1 MFATVWGLR
10 ETRSTISRR
19 EILPCRL
26 MTSRTMR
33 RLYGALDC
41 CVVPRL
47 TIDCGGDYIHIQCV
61 NWRESSAAG
70 AWKTLRARRTAD
82 GPRLAV
88 FVCLLDSLVDPA
100 PGGVFGGAA
109 MRRQQSRFPAA
120 LRSVRRLAHS
130 EMLEFLNGRSA
141 QRE

>member
-10 ETRSTISRR
+10 DTRSTISRR

-47 TIDCGGDYIHIQCV
+47 TIECGGDYIHIQCV
-61 NWRESSAAG
+61 NWRGGGPCMEDIAA
-70 AWKTLRARRTAD
+70 AARN
-82 GPRLAV
+82 GGIVRLEEFARCLVTREDAV
-88 FVCLLDSLVDPA
+88 GD
-100 PGGVFGGAA
+100 
-109 MRRQQSRFPAA
+109 
-120 LRSVRRLAHS
+120 
-130 EMLEFLNGRSA
+130 
-141 QRE
+141 

>member
-61 NWRESSAAG
+61 NWRGAVRGSCMEGIAAAG
-70 AWKTLRARRTAD
+70 TWADDTRVVATWDASDCDPGYAQADPFVSRA
-82 GPRLAV
+82 
-88 FVCLLDSLVDPA
+88 
-100 PGGVFGGAA
+100 GAK
-109 MRRQQSRFPAA
+109 
-120 LRSVRRLAHS
+120 
-130 EMLEFLNGRSA
+130 
-141 QRE
+141 

>member
-82 GPRLAV
+82 GPRMPVSLIRHPAV
-88 FVCLLDSLVDPA
+88 FSAELRCVGSNHAFLRHCGVCV
-100 PGGVFGGAA
+100 
-109 MRRQQSRFPAA
+109 
-120 LRSVRRLAHS
+120 
-130 EMLEFLNGRSA
+130 A
-141 QRE
+141 QH